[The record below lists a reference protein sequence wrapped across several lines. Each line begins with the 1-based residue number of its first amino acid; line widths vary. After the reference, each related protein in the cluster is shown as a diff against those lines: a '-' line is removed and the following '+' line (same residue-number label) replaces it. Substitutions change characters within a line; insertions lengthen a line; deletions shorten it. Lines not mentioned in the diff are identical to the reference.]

1 MSKLY
6 VVSSGKYEDYYI
18 ERIFETLLEA
28 ELYCAEESDKRR
40 NKKWEDMPEITIW
53 ETDRVNDMTKT
64 LFRAI
69 WFVCYDSTARGSVIV
84 WSMGYSLLP
93 FHLDIQKDRE
103 IDEFTTIH
111 GISGYIPIAVSYDT
125 GCFDDIEQV
134 HEIIKKYVTE
144 WEEEHKDELGV

>member
-6 VVSSGKYEDYYI
+6 VVSSGRYEDYHI

-40 NKKWEDMPEITIW
+40 DKKWEDMPEITIW
-53 ETDRVNDMTKT
+53 ETDQMKDLTRP

-69 WFVCYDSTARGSVIV
+69 WFVCDDSTARCSVIE
-84 WSMGYSLLP
+84 WSMSYSLLP

-103 IDEFTTIH
+103 IDEFTTVY
-111 GISGYIPIAVSYDT
+111 GVSGYIPVSITFDT
-125 GCFDDIEQV
+125 GSFEDIKQV
-134 HEIIKKYVTE
+134 QEIIKKYVTE
-144 WEEEHKDELGV
+144 WKEK